1 VTHRVSRA
9 AIPGGLGAHRL
20 RAATSA
26 VYYALAGIPGRRLA
40 ADPSGEDPAGWQL
53 LLTEVPR
60 QRHPIELAR
69 WRGRLDAIALRAR
82 YSDAS
87 QLATPEPL
95 ARAPQTLFWL
105 LEQIR
110 VEVLGARKFPGAAV
124 NLAALVNERWVRAR
138 PEGVV
143 RSGSAAW
150 VETIA
155 LLARVPLGAPLPPS
169 AQGMRHWR
177 SWFTATQAREIEVLS
192 DFIEDQQAYA
202 QQALRV
208 IEAVLDQ
215 VLPLSEGARGS
226 ERCPGIIDGP
236 RVQQA
241 PVGDAARW
249 DDEAAMAP
257 SPESVS
263 TAAQPRAGGGMQG
276 QSAHGAPPSRYA
288 VFTTAFDQVAS
299 ASELADAASLQ
310 RHRRQLDQSVGQ
322 LGARVMRCARQ
333 LQRHLLAMQMRSW
346 DFDRDQGVLDAARL
360 TRVITHRFE
369 PLAYQQEAELR
380 FPDTVVTLLL
390 DNSGSMRGLPIA
402 NAAICAE
409 LLGRALERCAVK
421 TEILGFTTR
430 SWGGGRARAQ
440 WLAAGRPDHPGRISE
455 LLHVVY
461 KSADEPW
468 RRARSCL
475 GLMLDEGL
483 LKENIDGEALLW
495 AHQRLLRRPERRRIL
510 LVISDGAPRDDATLE
525 ANDAGYLER
534 HLHTVIDGIEARA
547 EVELAAIGIGHDV
560 TQYYRRAITLPGV
573 DVLGEAM
580 VAQLVSLFEAAA
592 PPGSRTAQH
601 AATRRRPSRRAAG

>member
-1 VTHRVSRA
+1 VTRLRSPA
-9 AIPGGLGAHRL
+9 AIPGAHAAHRL
-20 RAATSA
+20 RAATGA
-26 VYYALAGIPGRRLA
+26 VYRALASIPGRRLA
-40 ADPSGEDPAGWQL
+40 ADPSSEDPAGWQL
-53 LLTEVPR
+53 LLTEIPR
-60 QRHPIELAR
+60 QRHPIALAR
-69 WRGRLDAIALRAR
+69 WRGCLDAMALRAR

-87 QLATPEPL
+87 QRVTPEPV
-95 ARAPQTLFWL
+95 ARAAQTLLWL

-110 VEVLGARKFPGAAV
+110 VEVLGARAFPGAAV

-177 SWFTATQAREIEVLS
+177 SWFTATQAWQIEALS
-192 DFIEDQQAYA
+192 DYVEDQQAYA
-202 QQALRV
+202 QQSLRV
-208 IEAVLDQ
+208 IAAVLDE
-215 VLPLSEGARGS
+215 VVPPPEGARGA
-226 ERCPGIIDGP
+226 ERSTVDGRRAQHAP
-236 RVQQA
+236 RVGA
-241 PVGDAARW
+241 AARW
-249 DDEAAMAP
+249 DEAEMAP
-257 SPESVS
+257 SAESMN
-263 TAAQPRAGGGMQG
+263 AAAEPKPGGGMQG
-276 QSAHGAPPSRYA
+276 AAAHGAPASRYA

-299 ASELADAASLQ
+299 ASELADAARLQ
-310 RHRRQLDQSVGQ
+310 HYRRQLDQSVGQ
-322 LGARVMRCARQ
+322 FGARVMRCARQ

-346 DFDRDQGVLDAARL
+346 EFDRDQGVLDSARL
-360 TRVITHRFE
+360 TRVITHPLE
-369 PLAYQQEAELR
+369 PLAYKQEAELR
-380 FPDTVVTLLL
+380 FPNTVVTLLL

-402 NAAICAE
+402 NAAMCAE
-409 LLGRALERCAVK
+409 LLGRALERCGVK

-440 WLAAGRPDHPGRISE
+440 WLTAGRPVHPGRISE

-475 GLMLDEGL
+475 GLMLDDGL
-483 LKENIDGEALLW
+483 LKENMDGEALLW

-547 EVELAAIGIGHDV
+547 AVELAAIGIGHDV
-560 TQYYRRAITLPGV
+560 TRYYRRAITLPGV
-573 DVLGEAM
+573 NVLGEAM
-580 VAQLVSLFEAAA
+580 AAQLVSLFEAAA
-592 PPGSRTAQH
+592 LPASRTPHH
-601 AATRRRPSRRAAG
+601 AAPRLRPSWRAAG

>member
-1 VTHRVSRA
+1 VTQRDPAA
-9 AIPGGLGAHRL
+9 AIRGSRDAQRL
-20 RAATSA
+20 RAATGA
-26 VYYALAGIPGRRLA
+26 VYRALASISGRRLV
-40 ADPSGEDPAGWQL
+40 ADPSDKDPAGWRL

-60 QRHPIELAR
+60 QMHPIALAR
-69 WRGRLDAIALRAR
+69 WRGRLDAVALRAR

-87 QLATPEPL
+87 QPANPEPL
-95 ARAPQTLFWL
+95 SRAAQTLLWL

-110 VEVLGARKFPGAAV
+110 VEVLGARAFPGAAV
-124 NLAALVNERWVRAR
+124 NLAALADERWVRAR

-143 RSGSAAW
+143 SSGSAAW

-177 SWFTATQAREIEVLS
+177 SWFTATQARQIEALS
-192 DFIEDQQAYA
+192 GCVEDQQAYA
-202 QQALRV
+202 KQTLRV
-208 IEAVLDQ
+208 IAAVLDDTA
-215 VLPLSEGARGS
+215 PPTEDA
-226 ERCPGIIDGP
+226 PGWQRSAGTVAGP
-236 RVQQA
+236 RAQQV
-241 PVGDAARW
+241 PQVGNAARW
-249 DDEAAMAP
+249 DEAEMAP
-257 SPESVS
+257 ASGSMS
-263 TAAQPRAGGGMQG
+263 AAAEPNAGRGMQG
-276 QSAHGAPPSRYA
+276 EAGHGALAPPYA

-310 RHRRQLDQSVGQ
+310 RHRRQLDQHVGQ
-322 LGARVMRCARQ
+322 FGARVMRCARQ

-346 DFDRDQGVLDAARL
+346 EFDRDQGVLDAARL
-360 TRVITHRFE
+360 TRVITHPLE
-369 PLAYQQEAELR
+369 PLAYMQEAELR

-402 NAAICAE
+402 NAALCAE
-409 LLGRALERCAVK
+409 LLGRALERCGVK

-440 WLAAGRPDHPGRISE
+440 WLAAGRPVAPGRISE

-475 GLMLDEGL
+475 GLMLDDAL
-483 LKENIDGEALLW
+483 LKENMDGEALLW

-547 EVELAAIGIGHDV
+547 AVELAAIGIGHDV
-560 TQYYRRAITLPGV
+560 TRYYRRAITLPGV
-573 DVLGEAM
+573 DVLGEAV

-592 PPGSRTAQH
+592 LSGSRTPHH
-601 AATRRRPSRRAAG
+601 ATPGRRPSRRAAG